1 MQKPNPPRGRP
12 PQFLPHRGRGTI
24 QGMVEGH
31 ARVIRGRRRTAGRQD
46 ARAIALALPDL
57 FPRAPPHRSALLE
70 SLLTPPARKGLPR
83 QPDIPRSRNPPPPGS
98 GGIGSVRMVG
108 HGSPP
113 EIGAKA
119 PTHTRRGEP
128 DHLSHVGGCR
138 KVQPNHEAPLFY
150 PTLKAQP
157 EHIEN
162 IDLAIIAKKS

>member
-12 PQFLPHRGRGTI
+12 ARFLPHRR
-24 QGMVEGH
+24 MVEGH
-31 ARVIRGRRRTAGRQD
+31 ARVIRGGRRTARRQD

-57 FPRAPPHRSALLE
+57 FPRAPPYRSAFPE

-83 QPDIPRSRNPPPPGS
+83 QPDIPRSRNPPPPSS
-98 GGIGSVRMVG
+98 GGIGGVRMVG

-119 PTHTRRGEP
+119 PTQARRGEP

-138 KVQPNHEAPLFY
+138 KAKRICCAFSRLFVCRPPQPPLS
-150 PTLKAQP
+150 PSSACKRL
-157 EHIEN
+157 
-162 IDLAIIAKKS
+162 